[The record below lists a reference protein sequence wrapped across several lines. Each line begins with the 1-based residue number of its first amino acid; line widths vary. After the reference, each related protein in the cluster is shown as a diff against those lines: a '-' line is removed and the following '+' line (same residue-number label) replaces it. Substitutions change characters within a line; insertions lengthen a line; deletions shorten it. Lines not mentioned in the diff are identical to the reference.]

1 MAAGRALPAALRGR
15 GEGSAARSRGLRG
28 GRSVCGG
35 GRSCAL
41 GGAAGVIRKERGAP
55 PRPSGAPARC
65 RGGGWGWGVRGGGRA
80 GLPPLELPGAPGR
93 GSGAPCAS
101 EGSKRLRF
109 AFPGAVLRPRG
120 SLLPA
125 PGFSSSSGVLWALN
139 RAAELSVEEGVLG
152 VVSRVQPLGM
162 GM

>member
-1 MAAGRALPAALRGR
+1 MPAALRGR

-41 GGAAGVIRKERGAP
+41 GGGCWGDQEGKGGASSAIGSPCEVQGGRLGLGGARRGQSGV
-55 PRPSGAPARC
+55 APAGAARSSGTGLGRSVRLRGLKASSIRLSRRC
-65 RGGGWGWGVRGGGRA
+65 SA
-80 GLPPLELPGAPGR
+80 APGVV
-93 GSGAPCAS
+93 AS
-101 EGSKRLRF
+101 
-109 AFPGAVLRPRG
+109 PP
-120 SLLPA
+120 